1 MLEMIV
7 SIVVDLYSLQRWS
20 SPWGA
25 DEFAALAPNPPV
37 SVDAVIGTGTKSS
50 VITSISVS
58 KESNKSLG
66 GLGSS
71 HALV

>member
-1 MLEMIV
+1 V
-7 SIVVDLYSLQRWS
+7 STVVDLYSLQRWS
-20 SPWGA
+20 SPWDA
-25 DEFAALAPNPPV
+25 DEFVALAPNPLV

-58 KESNKSLG
+58 KELNESPG
-66 GLGSS
+66 GVGSS